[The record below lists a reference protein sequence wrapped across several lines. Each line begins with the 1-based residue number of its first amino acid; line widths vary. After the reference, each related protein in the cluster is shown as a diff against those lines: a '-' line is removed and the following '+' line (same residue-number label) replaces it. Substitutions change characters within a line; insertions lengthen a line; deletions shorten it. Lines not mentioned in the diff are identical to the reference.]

1 MNSMN
6 DQRFF
11 DLAMKVIAREA
22 TDAERADLRALMAQ
36 EPNFQAEFERL
47 EADVRLA
54 KEVVPLI
61 NACTASTGEFP
72 AYARE
77 RLQTTVRQT
86 FGRPKFPEKEASRRW
101 WPVLAMSVMQRRA
114 SATEKAPRRN
124 WHWVAGLVIAPAV
137 VVLLALL
144 VFRTPNAP
152 VIQLAILDTG
162 GGTRGA
168 DITGLVTPEAG
179 KSEVATLEET
189 WKGIPVQNFSSLS
202 ELQAWEENW
211 PTDGGRPAARI
222 VYDRAGEEVRVSGRS
237 QGRVFQKTFP
247 VEIDLATSLQQ
258 AKAFIR
264 EQTKR

>member
-11 DLAMKVIAREA
+11 DRAMKVIARQA
-22 TDAERADLRALMAQ
+22 TDAERADLGALLAQ
-36 EPNFQAEFERL
+36 KPELRAEFERL
-47 EADVRLA
+47 ETDARVAKDVL
-54 KEVVPLI
+54 PLI
-61 NACTASTGEFP
+61 AACTASTGEFP

-77 RLQTTVRQT
+77 RLQTVVRQT
-86 FGRPKFPEKEASRRW
+86 LGRPKIATIKGWRW
-101 WPVLAMSVMQRRA
+101 VLGLAI
-114 SATEKAPRRN
+114 ATA
-124 WHWVAGLVIAPAV
+124 
-137 VVLLALL
+137 VVLLLALPL
-144 VFRTPNAP
+144 FRTPNTP

-168 DITGLVTPEAG
+168 DITGLVTGDTG
-179 KSEVATLEET
+179 KSEVATLEDT
-189 WKGIPVQNFSSLS
+189 WKGIPVQNFSSAS

-211 PTDGGRPAARI
+211 PTQGGRPAARI
-222 VYDRAGEEVRVSGRS
+222 VYDRASGEVRVSARS

-247 VEIDLATSLQQ
+247 VERDLATTLQQ